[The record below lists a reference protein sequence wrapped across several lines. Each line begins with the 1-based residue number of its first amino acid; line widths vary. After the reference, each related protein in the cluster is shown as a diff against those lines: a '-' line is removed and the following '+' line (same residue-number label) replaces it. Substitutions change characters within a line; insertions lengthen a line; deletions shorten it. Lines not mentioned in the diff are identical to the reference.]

1 MHVVIIEGDKKIAE
15 NIRSLILKIDPA
27 IHIVSV
33 LETLEES
40 VAFFRT
46 NKKLIDLVFSDIN
59 LSDGVSFSIF
69 NQVRLAIPVIF
80 ITQYD
85 EFIMSAL
92 EHNGIDYILKPPG
105 EEDISRALNK
115 YKKLQKHFLNNN
127 TIINFLEYLTATR
140 KTRFIVKWGTD
151 NIAMPVLDIALF
163 YTKNKVVYTIDKT
176 GKKFII
182 DKTMSQLENE
192 LDKKTFFR
200 ANRQYIIN
208 INYIKGFSTYE
219 RVKLEVELLLPDF
232 TDVIIISQDTAP
244 TFKSW
249 IVQGW

>member
-1 MHVVIIEGDKKIAE
+1 MHVVIIEGEKKISDS
-15 NIRSLILKIDPA
+15 IQSLILTIDPT
-27 IHIVSV
+27 INIVAV
-33 LETLEES
+33 LDTLEAS
-40 VAFFRT
+40 IAFFRK
-46 NKKLIDLVFSDIN
+46 NKKVIDLVFSDIN
-59 LSDGVSFSIF
+59 LPDGISFSIF
-69 NQVRLAIPVIF
+69 STVYFPTVF

-92 EHNGIDYILKPPG
+92 EHNGIDYILKPPR
-105 EEDISRALNK
+105 EKDIKRSLNK

-127 TIINFLEYLTATR
+127 TINNFLEYLTANK

-151 NIAMPVLDIALF
+151 HIALPVHDIALF
-163 YTKNKVVYTIDKT
+163 YTRNKVVYAIDKT
-176 GKKFII
+176 GKKYII
-182 DKTMSQLENE
+182 DKTMSELESE

-208 INYIKGFSTYE
+208 INYIKGFSPYE

-244 TFKSW
+244 IFKLW
-249 IVQGW
+249 IAQA